1 MQTFT
6 FLNFLVSFQSK
17 LGDIV
22 YVQLPDVGETVT
34 EGGKKLKK
42 LSVTLQNYM

>member
-34 EGGKKLKK
+34 EGGKKPKK
-42 LSVTLQNYM
+42 LSVTLQN

>member
-1 MQTFT
+1 MYISTVNIHI
-6 FLNFLVSFQSK
+6 LSFIYFFFKSK

-34 EGGKKLKK
+34 EGGKKPIRNCL
-42 LSVTLQNYM
+42 